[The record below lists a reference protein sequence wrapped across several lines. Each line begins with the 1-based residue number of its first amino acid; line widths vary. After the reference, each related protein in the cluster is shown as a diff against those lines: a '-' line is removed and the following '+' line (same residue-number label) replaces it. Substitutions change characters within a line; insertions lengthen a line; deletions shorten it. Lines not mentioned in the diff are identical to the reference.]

1 MVEHNYGKGSMC
13 LSKSSS
19 FYLEHSK
26 QLESDLAAVAGVG
39 HHHDLAATPTGSP
52 DDEDEENGLKRKQ
65 SASSLFFKFQE
76 QENTPCQQQ
85 TNPIFRIGASAE
97 NADEDDEDED
107 ENYARD
113 YNSRLSEGLK
123 IGEEF
128 LLDSRML
135 SIGINS
141 NNNSSA
147 KLNSAN
153 SNQLNHTVTAMSI
166 ETVTRPQQI
175 QPATTAAS
183 TTPAIYMNVVKTVN
197 SQSDLSD
204 DQALSSTLKETKM
217 IISSS
222 SCSSSSGSE
231 TNISRTMST
240 KKKSTNGN
248 RNRRRHKK
256 RESQGFIS
264 STASVASNHNS
275 NLVEINN
282 KPTGLRVNSL
292 GVELADANDKTL
304 QAESNQ
310 SPSNVNNNFFDD
322 NDHQFEFFED
332 DDLSSAAALH
342 QNQQNMQQQQVL
354 ASVDDQ
360 LEQDYFAMPIGCDA
374 AEDED
379 SSGADYFLASSVD
392 TVINAPYLTSR
403 FNNKQPHQQSML
415 TNPVSIPTS
424 IGYQSQTSQGSYAS
438 SYTKSVAKNFLGNND
453 NKMNVNSTNNAS
465 GSYQNKSNNLY
476 NKHHDF
482 NSQQSIPSIA
492 GSTTASTTIKGKKTN
507 LIKSLKKLVKKN
519 IENRPRWNKYF

>member
-1 MVEHNYGKGSMC
+1 MC

-76 QENTPCQQQ
+76 QENTQQ
-85 TNPIFRIGASAE
+85 TNPIFRIGASVE
-97 NADEDDEDED
+97 NGDEDDEDED

-113 YNSRLSEGLK
+113 YNSRLSQGLK

-141 NNNSSA
+141 NNNSST
-147 KLNSAN
+147 KLNN
-153 SNQLNHTVTAMSI
+153 TTQLNHTVTAVSN
-166 ETVTRPQQI
+166 ETTVTRPQQI
-175 QPATTAAS
+175 QPVATLAT
-183 TTPAIYMNVVKTVN
+183 TTPAIYMNVVKAGN

-222 SCSSSSGSE
+222 SSSSGSE
-231 TNISRTMST
+231 TNTSRTMSN
-240 KKKSTNGN
+240 KKKSTSGN

-256 RESQGFIS
+256 RESQGFTSANTTSVS
-264 STASVASNHNS
+264 STHNPKS
-275 NLVEINN
+275 IEI
-282 KPTGLRVNSL
+282 KPTGLRANSL
-292 GVELADANDKTL
+292 GVEVTGTHDKTL
-304 QAESNQ
+304 KAETEQ
-310 SPSNVNNNFFDD
+310 SPSNINNNNFFDD
-322 NDHQFEFFED
+322 AEHQFEFFED
-332 DDLSSAAALH
+332 DDLISAAALH
-342 QNQQNMQQQQVL
+342 NNLQQKMQQHQVL
-354 ASVDDQ
+354 PSTDDQ
-360 LEQDYFAMPIGCDA
+360 LEQDYFAMPINCDE

-392 TVINAPYLTSR
+392 TVINAPYLMSR
-403 FNNKQPHQQSML
+403 FNNKQANQQPLL
-415 TNPVSIPTS
+415 TNPVSIPS
-424 IGYQSQTSQGSYAS
+424 SNGYRSQTSQGSYAS
-438 SYTKSVAKNFLGNND
+438 SYTKSIAKNFLGNND
-453 NKMNVNSTNNAS
+453 NKMNVNSTNNAN
-465 GSYQNKSNNLY
+465 GSNHNKSNNLY
-476 NKHHDF
+476 NKQHDF
-482 NSQQSIPSIA
+482 SSQQSIPSMES
-492 GSTTASTTIKGKKTN
+492 STSTGTTIKGKKTN
-507 LIKSLKKLVKKN
+507 FIKSLKKLVKKN